1 MPLTKK
7 RKKQITTKIKNNMR
21 KHLILAALVLISAG
35 CFAQKNPATK
45 KAKSYMLSESPD
57 FGAARASI
65 AEALEQEPTA
75 ETYYWAGMI
84 GYKEVMLQNYNQMMG
99 QSADVAAAGAA
110 AEESYEYWLKA
121 DELAQVPVL
130 NKKGV
135 EVPTDPKMRGKI
147 AKMML
152 DYYKNQDLVKYGVHL
167 NESRDYAGAFKAF
180 KMHVEMPDLPMMQD
194 PKIQKEMPRDTTYI
208 QYKYYAA
215 IFAVQ
220 SEMHE
225 DAIAL
230 LEQLKDGEYE
240 AISTN
245 QFLYQEYVNVKDT
258 VKFLETLQNAVVR
271 FPQEPWFLQ
280 NLINYYIFTGQ
291 EQTAIDYLAQA
302 IEREPNVAQYH
313 LIKGN
318 LDENQGNY
326 DAALADFDAALAI
339 DPKMADAMAGK
350 GRVYYNQAVKLNEA
364 AANIMDNKEY
374 KKALDEMN
382 EVFRQSLPF
391 FEKAHEMAPEE
402 RSYIQTLKGL
412 YYRFGMEDKENEMKA
427 LLEY

>member
-1 MPLTKK
+1 
-7 RKKQITTKIKNNMR
+7 MR
-21 KHLILAALVLISAG
+21 KTLILAALVLISAG

-99 QSADVAAAGAA
+99 QSADVAVSGAA

-135 EVPTDPKMRGKI
+135 EVPTDPKMRSKI

-152 DYYKNQDLVKYGVHL
+152 EYYKNQELVKYGVHL

-291 EQTAIDYLAQA
+291 EQTAIDYLAKA

-326 DAALADFDAALAI
+326 EAALADFDAALAI

>member
-1 MPLTKK
+1 
-7 RKKQITTKIKNNMR
+7 MR
-21 KHLILAALVLISAG
+21 KTLILAALVLISAG

-326 DAALADFDAALAI
+326 EAALADFDAALAI

-382 EVFRQSLPF
+382 EVFRQSFPF

>member
-1 MPLTKK
+1 
-7 RKKQITTKIKNNMR
+7 MR
-21 KHLILAALVLISAG
+21 KTLILAALVLISAG

-326 DAALADFDAALAI
+326 EAALADFDAALAI

-412 YYRFGMEDKENEMKA
+412 YYRFGMEDK
-427 LLEY
+427 

>member
-1 MPLTKK
+1 
-7 RKKQITTKIKNNMR
+7 MR
-21 KHLILAALVLISAG
+21 KTLILAALVLISAG

-45 KAKSYMLSESPD
+45 KAKSYMMSESPD

-99 QSADVAAAGAA
+99 QSADVAVSGAA

-152 DYYKNQDLVKYGVHL
+152 EYYKNQELVKYGVHL

>member
-1 MPLTKK
+1 MVKMM
-7 RKKQITTKIKNNMR
+7 QMMIITTKIKNNMR
-21 KHLILAALVLISAG
+21 KTLILAALVLISAG

-99 QSADVAAAGAA
+99 QSADVAVSGAA

-152 DYYKNQDLVKYGVHL
+152 EYYKNQELVKYGVHL

-326 DAALADFDAALAI
+326 EAALADFDAALAI

-364 AANIMDNKEY
+364 AANIVDNKEY

>member
-1 MPLTKK
+1 
-7 RKKQITTKIKNNMR
+7 MR

-152 DYYKNQDLVKYGVHL
+152 EYYKNQELVKYGVHL

-326 DAALADFDAALAI
+326 EAALADFDAALAI

>member
-1 MPLTKK
+1 
-7 RKKQITTKIKNNMR
+7 MR

-99 QSADVAAAGAA
+99 QSADVAVSGAA

-152 DYYKNQDLVKYGVHL
+152 DYYKNQELVKYGVHL

-180 KMHVEMPDLPMMQD
+180 KIHVEMPDLPMMQD

>member
-1 MPLTKK
+1 
-7 RKKQITTKIKNNMR
+7 MR
-21 KHLILAALVLISAG
+21 KTLILAALVLISAG

-45 KAKSYMLSESPD
+45 KAKSYMMSESPD

-152 DYYKNQDLVKYGVHL
+152 DYYKNQELVKYGVHL

-180 KMHVEMPDLPMMQD
+180 KMHVEMPDLPMMQE

-326 DAALADFDAALAI
+326 EAALADFDAALAI

>member
-1 MPLTKK
+1 M
-7 RKKQITTKIKNNMR
+7 
-21 KHLILAALVLISAG
+21 
-35 CFAQKNPATK
+35 
-45 KAKSYMLSESPD
+45 
-57 FGAARASI
+57 
-65 AEALEQEPTA
+65 
-75 ETYYWAGMI
+75 
-84 GYKEVMLQNYNQMMG
+84 
-99 QSADVAAAGAA
+99 
-110 AEESYEYWLKA
+110 
-121 DELAQVPVL
+121 AQVPVL

-180 KMHVEMPDLPMMQD
+180 KMHVEMPDLPMMQE

-291 EQTAIDYLAQA
+291 EQTAIDYLAKA

-326 DAALADFDAALAI
+326 EAALADFDAALAI

>member
-1 MPLTKK
+1 
-7 RKKQITTKIKNNMR
+7 MR
-21 KHLILAALVLISAG
+21 KTLILAALVLISAG

-45 KAKSYMLSESPD
+45 KAKSYMMSESPD

-99 QSADVAAAGAA
+99 QSADVAVSGAA

-326 DAALADFDAALAI
+326 EAALADFDAALAI

-364 AANIMDNKEY
+364 AANIVDNKEY

>member
-1 MPLTKK
+1 
-7 RKKQITTKIKNNMR
+7 MR
-21 KHLILAALVLISAG
+21 KTLILAALVLISAG

-45 KAKSYMLSESPD
+45 KAKSYMMSESPD

-180 KMHVEMPDLPMMQD
+180 KMHVEMPDLPMMQE

>member
-1 MPLTKK
+1 
-7 RKKQITTKIKNNMR
+7 MR
-21 KHLILAALVLISAG
+21 KTLILAALVLISAG

-45 KAKSYMLSESPD
+45 KAKSYMMSESPD

-99 QSADVAAAGAA
+99 QSADVAVSGAA

-152 DYYKNQDLVKYGVHL
+152 EYYKNQELVKYGVHL

-326 DAALADFDAALAI
+326 EAALADFDAALAI

-364 AANIMDNKEY
+364 AANIVDNKEY

>member
-1 MPLTKK
+1 
-7 RKKQITTKIKNNMR
+7 MR
-21 KHLILAALVLISAG
+21 KTLILAALVLISAG

-99 QSADVAAAGAA
+99 QSADVAVSGAA

-152 DYYKNQDLVKYGVHL
+152 EYYKNQELVKYGVHL

-326 DAALADFDAALAI
+326 EVALSEFDKALAL
-339 DPKMADAMAGK
+339 DPTMADAMAGK

-364 AANIMDNKEY
+364 AALISDNKAY

-382 EVFRQSLPF
+382 EVFRKSLPF
-391 FEKAHEMAPEE
+391 FEKAHEMAPED
-402 RSYIQTLKGL
+402 RSYLQTLKTL
-412 YYRFGMEDKENEMKA
+412 YYRFRNEPGMEAKYNEASEK
-427 LLEY
+427 LSNL